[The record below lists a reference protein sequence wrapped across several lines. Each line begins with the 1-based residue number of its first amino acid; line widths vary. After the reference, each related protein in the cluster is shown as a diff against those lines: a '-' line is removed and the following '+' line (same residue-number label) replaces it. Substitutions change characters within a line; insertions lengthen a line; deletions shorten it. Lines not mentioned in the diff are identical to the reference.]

1 MMARTSGPM
10 SEGNWSVAVYVD
22 ERADEQ
28 QRAALEQIFTGAVG
42 GPLGGLAP
50 LISTVLGEKLHRF
63 AFLSRANAGRSRYRQ

>member
-28 QRAALEQIFTGAVG
+28 QRAALEQIFTGAV
-42 GPLGGLAP
+42 PM
-50 LISTVLGEKLHRF
+50 
-63 AFLSRANAGRSRYRQ
+63 